1 MQENTA
7 SVHYRKSWNA
17 QSSLPSALTPLRWT
31 VCKNVSRHNVEM
43 HATPPWQRQHNQWS
57 QLGGS
62 RCERGGPSGA
72 ISPRFTPCTLHQ
84 TRGFFSFYSFVLHF
98 ICFFDTYDSV
108 TVMMRAHFR
117 ELTPCPS
124 LIWSKRSKT
133 YDLFNGILY
142 LEMASTLQRWQ
153 RAGFSSKVNLLLS
166 LYLAPTQKPGLSLA
180 GWQTH
185 CMGQLLHKQGR

>member
-1 MQENTA
+1 MLSWFCMVIPSAHDFLIIAKHLDHQNFTCHPFLEHRQIMQENTA

-17 QSSLPSALTPLRWT
+17 QSSLPSALTSLRWT

-62 RCERGGPSGA
+62 RCERGEPSGA

-98 ICFFDTYDSV
+98 IWFFDTSKVWLSDCYDESPFQ
-108 TVMMRAHFR
+108 RANT
-117 ELTPCPS
+117 L
-124 LIWSKRSKT
+124 SKS
-133 YDLFNGILY
+133 Y
-142 LEMASTLQRWQ
+142 LEQDLI
-153 RAGFSSKVNLLLS
+153 NLKLWSVQPLNF
-166 LYLAPTQKPGLSLA
+166 
-180 GWQTH
+180 
-185 CMGQLLHKQGR
+185 